1 LRSAYLPSSN
11 PSENRVLHGR
21 RLAEGWFGPNAFD
34 IIRNIA
40 QVLDQNSQQSRAKE
54 EWMRQMSRVIDDV
67 QLAFDRQK
75 FSS

>member
-1 LRSAYLPSSN
+1 VQIPETGSRFGLK
-11 PSENRVLHGR
+11 
-21 RLAEGWFGPNAFD
+21 RLAEGWFGANVFD

-40 QVLDQNSQQSRAKE
+40 LVLDQNSQQSRAKE

-75 FSS
+75 LSS